1 MSADRKPYIVRV
13 LDRQSMPLEEVKEV
27 HSSGLGAIRVFM
39 VSGATCGLWFRVL
52 LGGLWFRML
61 LGVLWFRVL
70 LGGGTSRHA
79 PPKVASTAR
88 HLAETYG

>member
-39 VSGATCGLWFRVL
+39 VSGATCGFMVSGATWGFMV
-52 LGGLWFRML
+52 
-61 LGVLWFRVL
+61 
-70 LGGGTSRHA
+70 
-79 PPKVASTAR
+79 
-88 HLAETYG
+88 